1 MSRISLKSI
10 PSPAKPAPGT
20 PRQRPEDRRRS
31 DSDSEAQPLWPIS
44 SISSIPPAG
53 LRSEGFAE
61 DLPELLPQALMPR
74 RSGALA
80 SLISLVLVG
89 TALLPG
95 R

>member
-1 MSRISLKSI
+1 MSRIGLKSI
-10 PSPAKPAPGT
+10 ASPAKPASGA
-20 PRQRPEDRRRS
+20 PRLRPEDRRRS
-31 DSDSEAQPLWPIS
+31 DSEAQPPWPAS
-44 SISSIPPAG
+44 VAC

-61 DLPELLPQALMPR
+61 DLTECVPQSSAPPR
-74 RSGALA
+74 RNGALT